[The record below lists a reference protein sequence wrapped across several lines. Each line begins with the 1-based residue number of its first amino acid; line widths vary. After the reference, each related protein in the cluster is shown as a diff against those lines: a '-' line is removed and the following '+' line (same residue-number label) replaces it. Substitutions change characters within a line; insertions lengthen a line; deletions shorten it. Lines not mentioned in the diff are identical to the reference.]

1 MTYEDYYKTA
11 YPTLLAAEKQ
21 LTELIKSFPH
31 DDASDVKPI
40 VYTLSRI
47 KTPDS
52 MIRKLEGRGLTPT
65 LPAALTQVYD
75 AVGIRIICA
84 FADDVIS
91 VVNWLKAQP
100 VLKIEK
106 EKDYLI
112 FPKPNGYRSYHLL
125 VSVIN
130 DGDAPVHAEI
140 QVRTIAID
148 FWATLEHQIKYKKDI
163 PQHYEALL
171 RSELKRC
178 ADEIASVDLSMQA
191 LKELI
196 KDFCSS

>member
-1 MTYEDYYKTA
+1 MTYENYYENA
-11 YPTLLAAEKQ
+11 YPTLLATEKQ
-21 LTELIKSFPH
+21 LTELIRSFPL

-47 KTPDS
+47 KTPES
-52 MIRKLEGRGLTPT
+52 MIRKLKERGFEPT

-84 FADDVIS
+84 FADDVFN

-100 VLKIEK
+100 MLQIEN
-106 EKDYLI
+106 EKDYLT

-125 VSVIN
+125 VSVMN
-130 DGDAPVHAEI
+130 DGEAPVHAEI
-140 QVRTIAID
+140 QIRTIAID

-191 LKELI
+191 LRELI
-196 KDFCSS
+196 KDIRFA

>member
-1 MTYEDYYKTA
+1 MTYEDYYENA
-11 YPTLLAAEKQ
+11 YPTLLATEKQ
-21 LTELIKSFPH
+21 LTELIRSFPL

-47 KTPDS
+47 KTPES
-52 MIRKLEGRGLTPT
+52 MIRKLKERGFEPT

-84 FADDVIS
+84 FADDVFN

-100 VLKIEK
+100 MLQIEN
-106 EKDYLI
+106 EKDYLT

-125 VSVIN
+125 VSVMN
-130 DGDAPVHAEI
+130 DGEAPVHAEI
-140 QVRTIAID
+140 QIRTIAID

-196 KDFCSS
+196 KDIRFA

>member
-1 MTYEDYYKTA
+1 MTYEDYYENA
-11 YPTLLAAEKQ
+11 YPTLLATEKQ
-21 LTELIKSFPH
+21 LTELIRSFPL

-47 KTPDS
+47 KTPES
-52 MIRKLEGRGLTPT
+52 MIRKLKERGFEPT

-84 FADDVIS
+84 FADDVFN

-100 VLKIEK
+100 MLQIEN
-106 EKDYLI
+106 EKDYLT

-125 VSVIN
+125 VSVMN
-130 DGDAPVHAEI
+130 DGEAPVHAEI
-140 QVRTIAID
+140 QIRTIAID

-191 LKELI
+191 LRELI
-196 KDFCSS
+196 KDIRFA